1 MDFFRESLG
10 LQLIREPP
18 EFVEVDPRPESEG
31 MGDHLRRGIASGRG
45 GLADPGANC
54 SVHRFV
60 KGNAELPRALF
71 QQSREVIIERQSRPH
86 NQVQRRTAPPVMP
99 PSITNSAP
107 VM

>member
-45 GLADPGANC
+45 ASPIPARIVRFTASLKGMPSSRARCFNSPRDH
-54 SVHRFV
+54 HR
-60 KGNAELPRALF
+60 ASE
-71 QQSREVIIERQSRPH
+71 S
-86 NQVQRRTAPPVMP
+86 
-99 PSITNSAP
+99 SA
-107 VM
+107 